1 MLSKLF
7 IRFAMAFLLLA
18 PVSAIAQSDTG
29 RRVTSPPVRL
39 SSDVVDFGDVRPGS
53 TAVRKATII
62 NDSEE
67 RIRIRGVRVSCGCTI
82 ADWPEDWIEPGQ
94 STEIELTFDSGEL
107 WGPVQRYALL
117 QFEGFNRPLRITT
130 TAHVNT
136 GIRTS
141 RMYRPPGQMQQG
153 EITLLS
159 TDGVTFRV
167 LGMSFASDESDSEQS
182 ADAPG
187 TLGPADLN
195 PALAEPSLEH
205 KVAFDFS
212 KVDPERLRRWVAI
225 ETDHPTAPVVALHID
240 NLHAG
245 IDRRRTLWVFARN
258 HELPGSMQAG
268 QETTRTVT
276 LRGLR
281 SVAPVQSF
289 EIESDQLEVEV
300 LSSSFDP
307 VDGLKIEYRLRASEE
322 ATGLLHTRLTVRAID
337 FEDSVEVMLRVI
349 DAPDPATPGA
359 DGGDPTPEG

>member
-1 MLSKLF
+1 MLCKLS
-7 IRFAMAFLLLA
+7 IRFAIALLLLA
-18 PVSAIAQSDTG
+18 PVAAIAQTDTG

-53 TAVRKATII
+53 TAVRTATII

-82 ADWPEDWIEPGQ
+82 ADWPEEWIEPGD
-94 STEIELTFDSGEL
+94 SAEVELTFDSGEL

-136 GIRTS
+136 GIRAA
-141 RMYRPPGQMQQG
+141 RMYSPPGQMQMG
-153 EITLLS
+153 EMTLSS
-159 TDGVTFRV
+159 TDGVPFRV
-167 LGMSFASDESDSEQS
+167 LGMSFASKDSESEQ
-182 ADAPG
+182 AGA
-187 TLGPADLN
+187 LGPAELN
-195 PALAEPSLEH
+195 PSLSEPSLEH

-212 KVDPERLRRWVAI
+212 KVDPQRLLRWVAI

-240 NLHAG
+240 NPHAG

-258 HELPGSMQAG
+258 HELLGSLEAG
-268 QETTRTVT
+268 EETTRTVT

-281 SVAPVQSF
+281 SDAPVQSF
-289 EIESDQLEVEV
+289 EIESDRLEVEV

-307 VDGLKIEYRLRASEE
+307 VDGLKIEYRLMASEE
-322 ATGLLHTRLTVRAID
+322 ASGLVHTRLTVRAID
-337 FEDSVEVMLRVI
+337 FEDSVEVMLRVT
-349 DAPDPATPGA
+349 DSPTLSSPEPS
-359 DGGDPTPEG
+359 GGPNTPEG